1 MGMTKQTIIA
11 LTISGLLVSIVVP
24 WLIRPENGAADS
36 WMGLDPVTRGRILTS
51 VVAFAM
57 VAAGLCLTVWMGRLA
72 AHGAGQPAV
81 ASQAGHIF
89 SPKLRDTGS
98 TKSAQQ
104 MLDDLEG
111 MVGLAP
117 VKREINA
124 IIARLTVEAERKRQN
139 IGDAAAVS
147 QHMVFTGPPGVGK
160 TEIARVLGGV
170 FRELGVLAS
179 GHLIETDRAG
189 LVAGYVG
196 QTAARTL
203 EVCKSALDGVLFID
217 EAYSLAGEGS
227 DFGREAVDTLLKYME
242 DHRDRL
248 VVIVAGYP
256 GPMRRFIGT
265 NPGLAS
271 RFTRTV
277 EFPAYDVAE
286 LTEILHRM
294 ADRQSYH
301 LEPGADAAMA
311 PWLRARVGGDD
322 WGNAREMRTVLEK
335 AREAQALRLAGTPGG
350 DLRTLTVEDM
360 RRAIGETV

>member
-1 MGMTKQTIIA
+1 MTKQTIIA

-24 WLIRPENGAADS
+24 WLIRPEGGASDS
-36 WMGLDPVTRGRILTS
+36 WMGLDAVTRGRIISALLAC
-51 VVAFAM
+51 AF
-57 VAAGLCLTVWMGRLA
+57 VAAGLYLTHVMGRVA
-72 AHGAGQPAV
+72 ARGAGQTTAAPLVQQVFA
-81 ASQAGHIF
+81 
-89 SPKLRDTGS
+89 PRLRDTGS
-98 TKSAQQ
+98 TKSAQE
-104 MLDDLEG
+104 MLDDLEA

-139 IGDAAAVS
+139 IGNAAVS

-160 TEIARVLGGV
+160 TEIARILGGV
-170 FRELGVLAS
+170 FRELGVLSS
-179 GHLIETDRAG
+179 GHLVETDRAG

-227 DFGREAVDTLLKYME
+227 DFGRESIDTLLKYME

-256 GPMRRFIGT
+256 GPMRRFIGS

-277 EFPAYDVAE
+277 EFPAYSAAE

-294 ADRQSYH
+294 AQHQSYQ
-301 LEPGADAAMA
+301 LESGADQALAS
-311 PWLRARVGGDD
+311 WLRSRVGGDD

-335 AREAQALRLAGTPGG
+335 AREAQALRLAGRPGG
-350 DLRTLTVEDM
+350 DLRTLTVEDIK
-360 RRAIGETV
+360 RAIGEKV